1 MNQPDDR
8 YSPGAG
14 LENSVLIDNLSDG
27 EWSDDDKIICKKSR
41 AIDGS
46 NALSK
51 SDVIVGRSQTKSTE
65 PTSDAIDD
73 TETNDSQVGRTDDA
87 DKASMDA
94 QTGTVMKCELATKP
108 TAVDDT
114 ETNDCQVRRID
125 DADKALMDAKTKTVM
140 KCKLATKPIASAI
153 DDTVTSNFQK
163 ARISNVNAEW
173 WEDSDTESIVVKWMD
188 MEDRNNSSCPKSK
201 SNISILINQT
211 PRNMV
216 LLEYPFGKKC
226 TVSLLRL

>member
-87 DKASMDA
+87 DNSPMNT
-94 QTGTVMKCELATKP
+94 QTGTVVKCKLAINTKP
-108 TAVDDT
+108 TAGAIDDT
-114 ETNDCQVRRID
+114 ETNDSQVGRTD
-125 DADKALMDAKTKTVM
+125 DAGKASIDGHTGTCLLYTSDA
-140 KCKLATKPIASAI
+140 A
-153 DDTVTSNFQK
+153 D
-163 ARISNVNAEW
+163 E
-173 WEDSDTESIVVKWMD
+173 
-188 MEDRNNSSCPKSK
+188 
-201 SNISILINQT
+201 
-211 PRNMV
+211 
-216 LLEYPFGKKC
+216 
-226 TVSLLRL
+226 

>member
-27 EWSDDDKIICKKSR
+27 EWSDDDKIICKKAR

-87 DKASMDA
+87 GKASMDA
-94 QTGTVMKCELATKP
+94 QTGTVMKL
-108 TAVDDT
+108 
-114 ETNDCQVRRID
+114 
-125 DADKALMDAKTKTVM
+125 
-140 KCKLATKPIASAI
+140 S
-153 DDTVTSNFQK
+153 
-163 ARISNVNAEW
+163 
-173 WEDSDTESIVVKWMD
+173 
-188 MEDRNNSSCPKSK
+188 
-201 SNISILINQT
+201 LIHI
-211 PRNMV
+211 
-216 LLEYPFGKKC
+216 
-226 TVSLLRL
+226 

>member
-1 MNQPDDR
+1 MNQSDDR

-94 QTGTVMKCELATKP
+94 QTGTV
-108 TAVDDT
+108 V
-114 ETNDCQVRRID
+114 
-125 DADKALMDAKTKTVM
+125 

>member
-1 MNQPDDR
+1 MNQSDDR

-94 QTGTVMKCELATKP
+94 QTGTVVKCELATMP
-108 TAVDDT
+108 TAGAIEDT
-114 ETNDCQVRRID
+114 ETNDSQVGRTD
-125 DADKALMDAKTKTVM
+125 DADNTPMNTQTGTVM
-140 KCKLATKPIASAI
+140 KCKLATNTEPTADAI
-153 DDTVTSNFQK
+153 DDTETNDSQVGRTDDADK
-163 ARISNVNAEW
+163 ASIYMISVFKHYLW
-173 WEDSDTESIVVKWMD
+173 
-188 MEDRNNSSCPKSK
+188 
-201 SNISILINQT
+201 IN
-211 PRNMV
+211 
-216 LLEYPFGKKC
+216 E
-226 TVSLLRL
+226 

>member
-94 QTGTVMKCELATKP
+94 QTGTVMKC
-108 TAVDDT
+108 
-114 ETNDCQVRRID
+114 
-125 DADKALMDAKTKTVM
+125 
-140 KCKLATKPIASAI
+140 KLATKPIASAI

>member
-1 MNQPDDR
+1 MNQSDDR

-14 LENSVLIDNLSDG
+14 LENPVLIDNLSDG

-41 AIDGS
+41 AILDGS
-46 NALSK
+46 NNLCK
-51 SDVIVGRSQTKSTE
+51 SDLIRQSSQTKSTE

-87 DKASMDA
+87 
-94 QTGTVMKCELATKP
+94 G
-108 TAVDDT
+108 
-114 ETNDCQVRRID
+114 
-125 DADKALMDAKTKTVM
+125 KALMDAKTKTVM

-188 MEDRNNSSCPKSK
+188 IEDRNNSSCPKSK

-211 PRNMV
+211 PRDMV

>member
-1 MNQPDDR
+1 MDAQTGTVMKCELATMPT
-8 YSPGAG
+8 AG
-14 LENSVLIDNLSDG
+14 
-27 EWSDDDKIICKKSR
+27 
-41 AIDGS
+41 
-46 NALSK
+46 
-51 SDVIVGRSQTKSTE
+51 
-65 PTSDAIDD
+65 AIDD

-87 DKASMDA
+87 GKASMDA